1 MKTKFL
7 LLFWG
12 LFSILSINAQQSIYK
27 KAAHDLTPFTGTWTA
42 SKGDMKY
49 EITFEKGTLDL
60 EIDVN
65 YTIEVVLASA
75 KWFKGGKMIR
85 EVKINGQNSI
95 LQGLVVEKDP
105 LYLSIAYSDKE
116 YESNF
121 SGDFI
126 IDSVKPLKAKLT
138 IYPALIITKGPR
150 DTTYEFPTTL
160 EFTKM
165 K

>member
-1 MKTKFL
+1 MNIRKLIL
-7 LLFWG
+7 LLS
-12 LFSILSINAQQSIYK
+12 LFIVLCVNAQPVVYK
-27 KAAHDLTPFTGTWTA
+27 KAAHDLTPFTGTWIA

-95 LQGLVVEKDP
+95 LQGLVAEKDP

-138 IYPALIITKGPR
+138 IYTALIITKGPR

-160 EFTKM
+160 EFTKT